1 MSVLLGGEQ
10 EGFRGLPTCSVM
22 FSSEVQSGHESLRL
36 YRLLLSALED
46 TAVNLRILFYKLPCK
61 TCKKGLFF
69 IRKKKKNQRVTK
81 AKRVKRNQSVP

>member
-1 MSVLLGGEQ
+1 
-10 EGFRGLPTCSVM
+10 M

-69 IRKKKKNQRVTK
+69 IRKKKKLEGYQGK
-81 AKRVKRNQSVP
+81 KGWKESVCALTAG

>member
-69 IRKKKKNQRVTK
+69 IRKKKNQRVTK

>member
-1 MSVLLGGEQ
+1 
-10 EGFRGLPTCSVM
+10 M